1 MTFWYF
7 SLSIMMR
14 CHRGL
19 RVDFRKSSVLYFAEH
34 CLTIYLMIKIMNKKV
49 ITLVLNVLKYIIT
62 MLLGYFG
69 GNAVI

>member
-1 MTFWYF
+1 
-7 SLSIMMR
+7 MMK

-19 RVDFRKSSVLYFAEH
+19 RVGFRKSSVLTCAEH